1 MQDRFIKQ
9 ISQLPADL
17 AAELVPMLN
26 RHFSG
31 HFDPQQVAQLMAAS
45 GLSKS
50 ELMFHLLQ
58 IAKQLSLAP
67 ISQFHVGA
75 IAEGNRG
82 DLYMGAN
89 LELQGRALCHSVH
102 AEQHAISHAWL
113 NGETG
118 IKDIWI
124 NATPC
129 GHCRQFINEIEGGA
143 QVNIHLP
150 NTAVKTLAEY
160 LPNAFGPADLG
171 VAAPL
176 MQKQQHTL
184 YCDDQSDPL
193 IIEAL
198 DHASLS
204 YAPYSA
210 NHSAVVLELYDG
222 QTYSGRYAENA
233 AFNPSMMPMQMA
245 LANLVRH
252 NHGFD
257 EIKRAVLL
265 ESSAG
270 ALSLID
276 VSSDALQA
284 ISAVPLEHIVAEAI

>member
-9 ISQLPADL
+9 INQLPASL
-17 AAELVPMLN
+17 AAGLVPLLN
-26 RHFSG
+26 QHFSG
-31 HFDPQQVAQLMAAS
+31 HLDAQQVADLISIS
-45 GLSKS
+45 GLEKS
-50 ELMFHLLQ
+50 ELMFQLLT
-58 IAKQLSLAP
+58 IAKQISLAP
-67 ISQFHVGA
+67 VSHFHVGA
-75 IAEGNRG
+75 IAEGNSG
-82 DLYMGAN
+82 DIYMGAN
-89 LELQGRALCHSVH
+89 VELQGRALCHSVH

-118 IKDIWI
+118 IRNIWI
-124 NATPC
+124 NASPC
-129 GHCRQFINEIEGGA
+129 GHCRQFINEIDGGA
-143 QVNIHLP
+143 AINIYLP
-150 NTAVKTLAEY
+150 NTVVKTVSEY

-171 VAAPL
+171 VAEPL
-176 MQKQQHTL
+176 MHKQQHTL

-204 YAPYSA
+204 YAPYSK
-210 NHSAVVLELYDG
+210 NHSAVVLELIDG
-222 QTYSGRYAENA
+222 QTFSGRYAENA

-245 LANLVRH
+245 IASLLRH
-252 NHGFD
+252 NHGFE
-257 EIKRAVLL
+257 EIQRAVLL

-276 VSSDALQA
+276 ISSDALQA